1 MDRSSKGFPVRL
13 CIQRNISLSIC
24 IYSVGAESYLKLKY
38 QNLFMAQKFEEAE
51 NRIFKD
57 VYVCRR
63 CNAKN
68 KTQNPEK
75 TSCRK
80 CGYRHLR
87 KKNDQFAG

>member
-1 MDRSSKGFPVRL
+1 
-13 CIQRNISLSIC
+13 
-24 IYSVGAESYLKLKY
+24 
-38 QNLFMAQKFEEAE
+38 MAQKFEEAE
-51 NRIFKD
+51 DRVFKN

-63 CNAKN
+63 CNARN

>member
-1 MDRSSKGFPVRL
+1 MR
-13 CIQRNISLSIC
+13 
-24 IYSVGAESYLKLKY
+24 YLKFQVRHLV
-38 QNLFMAQKFEEAE
+38 MAQKFEEAE
-51 NRIFKD
+51 DRVFKN

-63 CNAKN
+63 CNARN